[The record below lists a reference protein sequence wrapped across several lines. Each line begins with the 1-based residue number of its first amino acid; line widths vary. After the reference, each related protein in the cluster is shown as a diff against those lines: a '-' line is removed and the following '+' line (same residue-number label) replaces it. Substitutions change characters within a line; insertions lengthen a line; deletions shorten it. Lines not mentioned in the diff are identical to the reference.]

1 MTNPFPTIQ
10 DLAEKNAGAT
20 SAFKPKLTLQGL
32 MSRNAMAIISCMD
45 PRADPK
51 DFWGIEAGMPPA
63 MIRNAGG
70 RAADA
75 LRSLEVL
82 SALGEGLSAVAVVH
96 HTHCGVGQHGIDD
109 AHIKRTLPGRMKGS
123 PSALGGKTWDSYK
136 HQMEEESVRED
147 MRLVLAD
154 ELLPK
159 DVQVLGFVLD
169 VETNRTTEVRL

>member
-10 DLAEKNAGAT
+10 DLAEKNAGA
-20 SAFKPKLTLQGL
+20 SPGFKPKLTLQDL
-32 MSRNAMAIISCMD
+32 MSRNAMAVISCMD

-51 DFWGIEAGMPPA
+51 DFWGIEAGMPPGV
-63 MIRNAGG
+63 IRNAGG

-96 HTHCGVGQHGIDD
+96 HTHCGVGPHGIDD
-109 AHIKRTLPGRMKGS
+109 AYIKRTLPGRMRGS
-123 PSALGGKTWDSYK
+123 SSALEEKHWDSFK
-136 HQMEEESVRED
+136 HQTEEESVRED
-147 MRLVLAD
+147 MKLIVAD
-154 ELLPK
+154 KLLPK
-159 DVQVLGFVLD
+159 DVQVFGFVLD